1 MNAVIMNTDF
11 DLGRFVAR
19 YLQVLAWLSIGWMI
33 VEPIFFDSLDIDLS
47 PIFLFWAASALKRRS
62 QTARKWVMII
72 AGFLLSLIVLGLLW
86 AVFGGTDGMTVSY
99 GPRRIENPTLGQVAA
114 FAVTFA
120 AVVGVPFAVLMSER
134 ARRQF
139 RGDLSGP

>member
-1 MNAVIMNTDF
+1 MNAVKMNTDF

-47 PIFLFWAASALKRRS
+47 PIFLFWAASVLKRRS
-62 QTARKWVMII
+62 QTARQWVLAL
-72 AGFLLSLIVLGLLW
+72 AGLLLSFIVLGLLW
-86 AVFGGTDGMTVSY
+86 AVIGGTDGMTMSY
-99 GPRRIENPTLGQVAA
+99 GPRRIENPALWQVAA
-114 FAVTFA
+114 VAVPFAV
-120 AVVGVPFAVLMSER
+120 VVGVPFAVLMSER

-139 RGDLSGP
+139 RGDPSGP